1 MIRRRTLAAAAV
13 FACSLVLAPALRA
26 QGHEGHGG
34 PADTLMNPNSAT
46 EAQLASAPGLTPA
59 LAAAVVRA
67 RPFRNMLQLDSLL
80 GATLSREQRT
90 ELYRTMFLRL
100 DLNNATREEILLIP
114 GVGRRMAHEFEEYRP
129 YADMARFRRE
139 IGKYVNAAEVARL
152 EKYVRL

>member
-1 MIRRRTLAAAAV
+1 MMRRRTLAAAAV
-13 FACSLVLAPALRA
+13 FAFSLALAPALRA

-34 PADTLMNPNSAT
+34 QADTLMNPNNAT
-46 EAQLASAPGLTPA
+46 EAQLASAPGMTPA

-67 RPFRNMLQLDSLL
+67 RPLRNMLQLDSLL

-90 ELYRTMFLRL
+90 ELYRTMFLRI
-100 DLNNATREEILLIP
+100 DLNNASRDEILLIP

-129 YADMARFRRE
+129 YADIARFRRE